1 LFFLSRLPLCGAASA
16 GKRRDIKTIL
26 PGKQA
31 FDLIF
36 TTEYQMYFSNNLE
49 VIMLEVTNSAVE
61 NLKTYLA
68 DNNIESAIRISLMQ
82 GG

>member
-1 LFFLSRLPLCGAASA
+1 
-16 GKRRDIKTIL
+16 
-26 PGKQA
+26 
-31 FDLIF
+31 
-36 TTEYQMYFSNNLE
+36 MYFSNNLE

>member
-1 LFFLSRLPLCGAASA
+1 MGHTKELKKLEL
-16 GKRRDIKTIL
+16 
-26 PGKQA
+26 
-31 FDLIF
+31 DLIPTWVLNSF
-36 TTEYQMYFSNNLE
+36 FNDLE
-49 VIMLEVTNSAVE
+49 VIMLEVTSSAVE

>member
-1 LFFLSRLPLCGAASA
+1 VDQTKALQKLKL
-16 GKRRDIKTIL
+16 
-26 PGKQA
+26 
-31 FDLIF
+31 DLI
-36 TTEYQMYFSNNLE
+36 SNLDNEFFFNDLE
-49 VIMLEVTNSAVE
+49 VIMLEVTSSAVE

>member
-1 LFFLSRLPLCGAASA
+1 MGIEINFN
-16 GKRRDIKTIL
+16 D
-26 PGKQA
+26 
-31 FDLIF
+31 
-36 TTEYQMYFSNNLE
+36 LE
-49 VIMLEVTNSAVE
+49 VIMLEVTSSAVE

>member
-1 LFFLSRLPLCGAASA
+1 
-16 GKRRDIKTIL
+16 
-26 PGKQA
+26 
-31 FDLIF
+31 
-36 TTEYQMYFSNNLE
+36 
-49 VIMLEVTNSAVE
+49 MLEVTNSAVE

>member
-1 LFFLSRLPLCGAASA
+1 LEE
-16 GKRRDIKTIL
+16 KRNEEA
-26 PGKQA
+26 QA
-31 FDLIF
+31 CSVKLDNF
-36 TTEYQMYFSNNLE
+36 NNLE
-49 VIMLEVTNSAVE
+49 VIMLEVTSSAVE